1 MDLEQQRKETAKIQQ
16 ASNDELDKVQ
26 LADGATGWC
35 ERSQVAPLG
44 GALTHRWRCD
54 RAVHLD
60 PGRTAG
66 TRVGLV
72 CLVWLEIITN

>member
-26 LADGATGWC
+26 LAGGATGRC
-35 ERSQVAPLG
+35 V
-44 GALTHRWRCD
+44 HRWRCD
-54 RAVHLD
+54 RAVRFD
-60 PGRTAG
+60 PRLVAG
-66 TRVGLV
+66 TNVGRV

>member
-26 LADGATGWC
+26 LAGGATGWC
-35 ERSQVAPLG
+35 A
-44 GALTHRWRCD
+44 HRWRCYGTV
-54 RAVHLD
+54 RFD
-60 PGRTAG
+60 PGLTAG
-66 TRVGLV
+66 ASVGLV